1 MARSSWL
8 FGSASYICFSVC
20 SGILSQLA
28 TIAVKKLL
36 RYANSWKIEAQ
47 TSIVLTV
54 SHLSSAERWQGLNAI
69 AENKNATTPPSP
81 PRECVVI
88 VDLWNLRGTLK
99 DSRLD
104 EAFSFSGIKSLLE
117 LFDLSPSLLHVV
129 GPVMQLQHGSVVTN
143 QSAGFLQKSRSHIS
157 KIVNEAGNAGVKTPV
172 TPPGGLWAGEIG
184 VDAII
189 AMLALHYCSSS
200 KHQDHE
206 IVVLSSD
213 KDLLGLRFRTKG
225 PIVIGDFDSRARKD
239 MSKSFR
245 SQRFIS
251 MRGLHKVL
259 VGHEPAWRPFFD
271 DGCWKKPDK
280 QNPKKPIM
288 ISSDFG
294 NAVTGAAD
302 YKPERVGTTCIVDP
316 YGLMQFGM
324 RQLSI
329 ARLPNTESLNPL
341 LNQLGFPRP
350 YRSAWTI
357 PDIRTDGN
365 VDGQLKESF
374 TELDSHYDELA
385 RTLRADH
392 DPLTRSRRATQRV
405 SSTFADRLIFEY
417 GHERLLNHRWMK
429 HLTTG
434 LVNDLWYAMQ
444 SFKSGATDHVVVI
457 GGNLELEYCIRVC
470 SSLGPEEMRESLRQI
485 IYIFAEPPTL
495 RELNSQKEE
504 MSSEWLRRL
513 YGDQVSRARGQ
524 HGYVTLADL
533 QLARLLR
540 VDDGD
545 FGRTLRL
552 KMLAKEVHEERGSA
566 DPDTAIKMIARPG
579 GSTYVPSP
587 DRLAAKIRL
596 DGTECEVLGV
606 RKGPQSDTPVRWIAH
621 FSTKDEALAPVLLP
635 EGELVSARNMAQGDR
650 KRATVVSRTAR
661 TLRVR
666 LPDSEGNETVHDVAV
681 GDLPHILRPG
691 DEVTVNQIKDKVEKF
706 VVLDVPVGL
715 VTSDPSIV
723 IVSSMTGNS
732 WTVHPEHSPETRGT
746 LVSYQL
752 PFDAPPLKIGDRVLA
767 MEIFNDPDAASESE
781 RRLYLALSSA
791 LPAAQ
796 AAPSSELAVNDDSSI
811 VSVTYRDMEDE

>member
-1 MARSSWL
+1 MD
-8 FGSASYICFSVC
+8 
-20 SGILSQLA
+20 
-28 TIAVKKLL
+28 
-36 RYANSWKIEAQ
+36 E
-47 TSIVLTV
+47 TV
-54 SHLSSAERWQGLNAI
+54 ES
-69 AENKNATTPPSP
+69 KNAAIPPSP

-99 DSRLD
+99 DSGLD
-104 EAFSFSGIKSLLE
+104 EEFSFSGIKSMLE
-117 LFDLSPSLLHVV
+117 LFDLSPCLLHVV
-129 GPVMQLQHGSVVTN
+129 GPVMQLHHGSVVAN
-143 QSAGFLQKSRSHIS
+143 QSARFLQESRSHIS
-157 KIVNEAGNAGVKTPV
+157 KIVKEARDARVKTPV

-189 AMLALHYCSSS
+189 ALLALHYCSSS
-200 KHQDHE
+200 EYHNHE
-206 IVVLSSD
+206 IVVISSD
-213 KDLLGLRFRTKG
+213 ADLMGLRFGTKG
-225 PIVIGDFDSRARKD
+225 PVVIGDFNSSTRRDIRE
-239 MSKSFR
+239 SFS

-251 MRGLHKVL
+251 VQGLLEVL
-259 VGHEPAWRPFFD
+259 AGREPTWRPFFD

-280 QNPKKPIM
+280 KNPKKPIT

-294 NAVTGAAD
+294 TAVTRAAN

-329 ARLPNTESLNPL
+329 AKLPDTESLNQL

-357 PDIRTDGN
+357 PDIWTDGN
-365 VDGQLKESF
+365 VDDQLTESF
-374 TELDSHYDELA
+374 MELDSHYDKLA
-385 RTLRADH
+385 KTLRDDQDH
-392 DPLTRSRRATQRV
+392 LTRSRRATQRV
-405 SSTFADRLIFEY
+405 SSAFADRLIFEY

-457 GGNLELEYCIRVC
+457 GGNLEFEYCLRVC
-470 SSLGPEEMRESLRQI
+470 SSFGPEEMRESLRQI

-495 RELNSQKEE
+495 RELISQREE
-504 MSSEWLRRL
+504 THFDWLRSL
-513 YGDQVSRARGQ
+513 FSDNESHGRGQ

-545 FGRTLRL
+545 FGRTLRR
-552 KMLAKEVHEERGSA
+552 KMLEKHTESGSA

-579 GSTYVPSP
+579 GPTYVPSP

-650 KRATVVSRTAR
+650 KTATVVSRTAR

-691 DEVTVNQIKDKVEKF
+691 DKVTVNQIDERGEEF
-706 VVLDVPVGL
+706 VVLDVPVGPAI
-715 VTSDPSIV
+715 SDPTAV

-767 MEIFNDPDAASESE
+767 MEIFNDPDAASESG

-796 AAPSSELAVNDDSSI
+796 AAPSSELGVNDDSSI
-811 VSVTYRDMEDE
+811 ITVTYRDMEDE